1 MKSGKFIYLA
11 IVLTLM
17 LSACGSTPPAS
28 PVVSTAVPATEKAAE
43 VAASPTT
50 APTDASTEEPTA
62 APTEEPTAEPTEEPT
77 EIPTEADTPTPEAAI
92 NERFVPAMPDNNFY
106 IDSDT
111 ADEGWK
117 ENMEG
122 LARNQ
127 AIPKPFEWQLVGVP
141 DATKWSD
148 VFPYFKEYLLEKG
161 WTITADGGSWQT
173 LANGNSM
180 YVGGFIKTVDGKK
193 EKVSI
198 LFYPK
203 SKQYDGH
210 YRVFYSERK

>member
-1 MKSGKFIYLA
+1 MKPGKFIYLA
-11 IVLTLM
+11 IILVLLLT
-17 LSACGSTPPAS
+17 ACASNPAA
-28 PVVSTAVPATEKAAE
+28 PTAVPATEKPTE
-43 VAASPTT
+43 VAATPTS
-50 APTDASTEEPTA
+50 APTDLPTEEPTA
-62 APTEEPTAEPTEEPT
+62 IPTEEPTAEPTEEPT
-77 EIPTEADTPTPEAAI
+77 ATTEADTPTPEPAI
-92 NERFVPAMPDNNFY
+92 NERFVPAMPDSNFY

-111 ADEGWK
+111 ADDSWK

-141 DATKWSD
+141 DETKWSD
-148 VFPYFKEYLLEKG
+148 VFPYFKDYLLEKG
-161 WTITADGGSWQT
+161 WTITADGGDWQT

-180 YVGGFIKTVDGKK
+180 YVGGFIKTVEGKK
-193 EKVSI
+193 EKISI

>member
-11 IVLTLM
+11 IILTLL
-17 LSACGSTPPAS
+17 LSACASNPAAPTS
-28 PVVSTAVPATEKAAE
+28 VPATEKQEE

-50 APTDASTEEPTA
+50 APTDVPTEEPTTP
-62 APTEEPTAEPTEEPT
+62 PTEEPTAEPTEEPT
-77 EIPTEADTPTPEAAI
+77 EEPTDTPEADTPTPEPERNA
-92 NERFVPAMPDNNFY
+92 RFVPAMPEGNFY
-106 IDSDT
+106 MDSDA
-111 ADEGWK
+111 ADDSWK

-141 DATKWSD
+141 DETKWSD
-148 VFPYFKEYLLEKG
+148 VFPYFKDYLLEKG
-161 WTITADGGSWQT
+161 WTITADGGDWQT

-180 YVGGFIKTVDGKK
+180 YVGGFIKTVEGKK
-193 EKVSI
+193 EKISI

>member
-11 IVLTLM
+11 LVLILLLT
-17 LSACGSTPPAS
+17 ACGSNSPA
-28 PVVSTAVPATEKAAE
+28 PTAAPATEKPVE
-43 VAASPTT
+43 VAASPTI
-50 APTDASTEEPTA
+50 APTDAPTEEPTA

-77 EIPTEADTPTPEAAI
+77 ATLEADTPTPEPAVNA
-92 NERFVPAMPDNNFY
+92 RFVPAMPGNNFY
-106 IDSDT
+106 LDSDT
-111 ADEGWK
+111 ADASWK
-117 ENMEG
+117 ANMEG

-148 VFPYFKEYLLEKG
+148 VFPYFKDYLLDKG
-161 WTITADGGSWQT
+161 WTVTADGGNWQT

-193 EKVSI
+193 EKISV